1 MSAQPGPFSQEPQL
15 ILFRRRL
22 RDRMEDAGV
31 DAGALA
37 EACGQTPRCVWQWL
51 SGVRIPTAPSLI
63 RISRALGV
71 PVDWLLG
78 ESPSECARRAIQ
90 ARALEER
97 KGPRSG

>member
-1 MSAQPGPFSQEPQL
+1 
-15 ILFRRRL
+15 
-22 RDRMEDAGV
+22 MEDVGV
-31 DAGALA
+31 DAEALA
-37 EACGQTPRCVWQWL
+37 LACGQTPRCVWQWL

-90 ARALEER
+90 AQAMER
-97 KGPRSG
+97 RHASRQG